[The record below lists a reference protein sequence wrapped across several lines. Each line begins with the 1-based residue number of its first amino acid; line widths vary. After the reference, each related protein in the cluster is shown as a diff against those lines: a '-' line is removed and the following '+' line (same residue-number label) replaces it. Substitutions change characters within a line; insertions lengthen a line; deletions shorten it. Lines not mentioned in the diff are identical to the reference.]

1 MASIR
6 NKEAVLNLQT
16 ERTENHRAQFTIE
29 IESDRLE
36 DAKRKAARKI
46 SRQVRIKGFRKGK
59 APYGLVVRHVGESAV
74 LEEALEALGDVLYKQ
89 ALDASKVVPYGPGA
103 FEDFKPEPAPTFVF
117 SAPLQPV
124 VDLREYLNV
133 RLDFEEA
140 AVTDSE
146 VDDAI
151 KQMRMRQVE
160 VLDEEIE
167 VAGPGHRVTI
177 AVDSEFVDG
186 DPPDDEAAEIDSEDA
201 LTAEKDEADAG
212 DEEPAPYIPKKGDTF
227 VKDDSTQIILDPN
240 EDPFV
245 HGFVGNL
252 IGAERGSDVLF
263 ELTIPDDDAEETII
277 GRRVSFVVTINEI
290 EAISVPELNDE
301 FAERISRERGDE
313 ALDMAGLRQSVQD
326 DLLRA
331 AQDNART
338 EYSANVLREIVKGA
352 EIQYS
357 DLMLNERIDDM
368 IREFEGNL
376 RQQRLN
382 MDEYLRLTNSSREE
396 LREQYRD
403 GAIESLRQTLVLR
416 ELVSAQE
423 IEISDEDLELR
434 LDSIISGYGAGPE
447 LRKVF
452 DTPQMRD
459 NIRNELVMNH
469 LNAHLA
475 AIGQGAN
482 PGAAIEDMKSR
493 AIADAERARERRERL
508 QRYREEEARGDEAS
522 INGDSDEMN
531 LPRGEDE
538 AFPDTEPS
546 IGYADAEAAA
556 GNT

>member
-1 MASIR
+1 M
-6 NKEAVLNLQT
+6 NLQI

-29 IESDRLE
+29 IESQQLE

-59 APYGLVVRHVGESAV
+59 APYGLVLRHVGEGAV

-89 ALDASKVVPYGPGA
+89 ALDASKVAPYGPGV
-103 FEDFKPEPAPTFVF
+103 FEDFKPEPSPAFVF
-117 SAPLQPV
+117 SVPLQPV
-124 VDLREYLNV
+124 VDLKEYLDV
-133 RLDFEEA
+133 RLDFEESV
-140 AVTDSE
+140 VTDSE
-146 VDDAI
+146 VDDAL
-151 KQMRMRQVE
+151 KEMRMRQVE
-160 VLDEEIE
+160 VLDDEIE

-186 DPPDDEAAEIDSEDA
+186 DPPDEATETDAEDA
-201 LTAEKDEADAG
+201 LTAENGEADAG
-212 DEEPAPYIPKKGDTF
+212 EEETAPYIPKKGDTF
-227 VKDDSTQIILDPN
+227 VKDDNTKIILDPN
-240 EDPFV
+240 ADPFV

-277 GRRVSFVVTINEI
+277 GRRVSFVVTIKEI
-290 EAISVPELNDE
+290 EAISVPELDDE
-301 FAERISRERGDE
+301 FAGRISRERGDE
-313 ALDMAGLRQSVQD
+313 ALDAAGFRQSIQD

-331 AQDNART
+331 AQDDARM
-338 EYSANVLREIVKGA
+338 EYSANVLQEIVEGA

-376 RQQRLN
+376 RQQRLRLE
-382 MDEYLRLTNSSREE
+382 DYLSLTNSSEEE

-403 GAIESLRQTLVLR
+403 DAIESLRQTLVLR

-434 LDSIISGYGAGPE
+434 LDDIIGDYGARPE
-447 LRKVF
+447 LREVF
-452 DTPQMRD
+452 DRPWMRD

-475 AIGQGAN
+475 AIGQGAD
-482 PGAAIEDMKSR
+482 PEPAIEDMKAR
-493 AIADAERARERRERL
+493 ATADAKRARERAERL
-508 QRYREEEARGDEAS
+508 RRYREEEASGDEALT
-522 INGDSDEMN
+522 NGDSDEASM
-531 LPRGEDE
+531 PRGEDE
-538 AFPDTEPS
+538 APPVSEQSDE
-546 IGYADAEAAA
+546 YADAKAAA

>member
-6 NKEAVLNLQT
+6 NKEAILNLQI

-29 IESDRLE
+29 IESDQLE

-59 APYGLVVRHVGESAV
+59 APYGLVLRHVGEGAV

-89 ALDASKVVPYGPGA
+89 ALGASKVAPYGPGV
-103 FEDFKPEPAPTFVF
+103 FEDFKPEPSPAFVF
-117 SAPLQPV
+117 SVPLQPV
-124 VDLREYLNV
+124 VDLKDYLEV

-140 AVTDSE
+140 VVTDSE
-146 VDDAI
+146 VDDAL
-151 KQMRMRQVE
+151 KEMRMREVE
-160 VLDEEIE
+160 VLDDEIE

-186 DPPDDEAAEIDSEDA
+186 DPPDEATETDAEDA
-201 LTAEKDEADAG
+201 LTAEKGEADAG
-212 DEEPAPYIPKKGDTF
+212 EEETAPYIPKKGDTF
-227 VKDDSTQIILDPN
+227 VKDDNTKIILDPN
-240 EDPFV
+240 ADPFV

-277 GRRVSFVVTINEI
+277 GRRVSFVVTIKEI
-290 EAISVPELNDE
+290 EAISVPELDDE
-301 FAERISRERGDE
+301 FAGRISRERGDE
-313 ALDMAGLRQSVQD
+313 ALDVAGFRQSIQD
-326 DLLRA
+326 DLLRT
-331 AQDNART
+331 AQDNARM
-338 EYSANVLREIVKGA
+338 EYSANVLQEIVEGA
-352 EIQYS
+352 EIQYP

-376 RQQRLN
+376 RQQRLRLE
-382 MDEYLRLTNSSREE
+382 DYLSLTNSSEEE

-403 GAIESLRQTLVLR
+403 DAIESLRQTLVLR

-434 LDSIISGYGAGPE
+434 LDDIMGDYGARPE
-447 LRKVF
+447 LREVF
-452 DTPQMRD
+452 DRPWMRD

-475 AIGQGAN
+475 AIGQGADLD
-482 PGAAIEDMKSR
+482 AAIEDMKSR
-493 AIADAERARERRERL
+493 ATADVKRTRERAERLR
-508 QRYREEEARGDEAS
+508 RYREEEEAS
-522 INGDSDEMN
+522 GDGSSIDGDSDEASM
-531 LPRGEDE
+531 PRGEDE
-538 AFPDTEPS
+538 APPVSEQPDE
-546 IGYADAEAAA
+546 YADAKAAA

>member
-1 MASIR
+1 M
-6 NKEAVLNLQT
+6 NLQI

-29 IESDRLE
+29 IESQQLE

-59 APYGLVVRHVGESAV
+59 APYGLVLRHVGEGAV

-89 ALDASKVVPYGPGA
+89 ALVASKVAPYGPGV
-103 FEDFKPEPAPTFVF
+103 FEDFKPEPSPAFVF
-117 SAPLQPV
+117 SVPLQPV
-124 VDLREYLNV
+124 VDLKDYLEV

-140 AVTDSE
+140 VVTDSE
-146 VDDAI
+146 VDDAL
-151 KQMRMRQVE
+151 KEMRMRQVE
-160 VLDEEIE
+160 VLDDEIE

-186 DPPDDEAAEIDSEDA
+186 DPPDEATETDAEDA
-201 LTAEKDEADAG
+201 LTAEKGEADAS
-212 DEEPAPYIPKKGDTF
+212 EEETAPYIPKKGDTF
-227 VKDDSTQIILDPN
+227 VKDDNTKIILDPN
-240 EDPFV
+240 ADPFV

-277 GRRVSFVVTINEI
+277 GRRVSFVVTIKEI
-290 EAISVPELNDE
+290 EAISVPELDDE
-301 FAERISRERGDE
+301 FAGRISRERGDE
-313 ALDMAGLRQSVQD
+313 ALDAAGFRQSVQD
-326 DLLRA
+326 DLLRT
-331 AQDNART
+331 AQDDARM
-338 EYSANVLREIVKGA
+338 EYSANVLQEIVEGA

-357 DLMLNERIDDM
+357 DMMLTERIDDM

-376 RQQRLN
+376 RQQRLRLE
-382 MDEYLRLTNSSREE
+382 DYLSLTNSSEEE

-403 GAIESLRQTLVLR
+403 DAIESLRQTLVLR

-434 LDSIISGYGAGPE
+434 LDDIIGDYGARPE

-452 DTPQMRD
+452 DSPQMRD

-475 AIGQGAN
+475 AIGQGAD
-482 PGAAIEDMKSR
+482 PDAVIEDMKTR
-493 AIADAERARERRERL
+493 ATADAKRARERAERL
-508 QRYREEEARGDEAS
+508 RRYREEEEASGDEAS
-522 INGDSDEMN
+522 TNGDSDEASM
-531 LPRGEDE
+531 PRGEDE
-538 AFPDTEPS
+538 APPVSEQSDE
-546 IGYADAEAAA
+546 YADAKAAA
-556 GNT
+556 GKS

>member
-1 MASIR
+1 M
-6 NKEAVLNLQT
+6 NLQI

-29 IESDRLE
+29 IESAQLE

-59 APYGLVVRHVGESAV
+59 APYGLVLRHVGEGAV

-89 ALDASKVVPYGPGA
+89 ALDASKVAPYGPGV
-103 FEDFKPEPAPTFVF
+103 FEDFKPEPSPAFVF
-117 SAPLQPV
+117 SVPLQPV
-124 VDLREYLNV
+124 VDLKDYLEV

-140 AVTDSE
+140 VVTDSE
-146 VDDAI
+146 VDDAL
-151 KQMRMRQVE
+151 KEMRMRQVE
-160 VLDEEIE
+160 VLDDEIE

-177 AVDSEFVDG
+177 AVYSEFVDG
-186 DPPDDEAAEIDSEDA
+186 DPPDEATETDAEDA
-201 LTAEKDEADAG
+201 LTAEKDEADAS
-212 DEEPAPYIPKKGDTF
+212 EEEAAPYIPKKGDTF
-227 VKDDSTQIILDPN
+227 VKDDNTQVILDPN

-277 GRRVSFVVTINEI
+277 GRRVSFVVTIKEI
-290 EAISVPELNDE
+290 EAISVPELDDE
-301 FAERISRERGDE
+301 FAGRISRERGDE
-313 ALDMAGLRQSVQD
+313 ALDVAGFRQSVQD
-326 DLLRA
+326 DLLRT
-331 AQDNART
+331 AQDNARM
-338 EYSANVLREIVKGA
+338 EYSANVLDEIAEGA
-352 EIQYS
+352 EIQYP

-376 RQQRLN
+376 RQQRLRLE
-382 MDEYLRLTNSSREE
+382 DYLSLTNSSEEE

-403 GAIESLRQTLVLR
+403 DAIESLRQMLVLR

-434 LDSIISGYGAGPE
+434 LDDIMGDYGARPE
-447 LRKVF
+447 LREVF
-452 DTPQMRD
+452 DRPWMRD

-475 AIGQGAN
+475 AIGQGADLD
-482 PGAAIEDMKSR
+482 AAIEDMKSR
-493 AIADAERARERRERL
+493 ATADAKRARERAERL
-508 QRYREEEARGDEAS
+508 RRYREEEEAS
-522 INGDSDEMN
+522 GDGASTNGDSDEASM
-531 LPRGEDE
+531 PRGEDE
-538 AFPDTEPS
+538 APPVSEQSDQ
-546 IGYADAEAAA
+546 YADAKAAA